1 MPLTPNEAADALR
14 DIEQTGRRS
23 GEAFGYRI
31 SAPYLVI
38 WGVVWIVGY
47 SGTDLA
53 PRYSGILWSS
63 LIILATAINLF
74 VGYRVSYHAGMGRKG
89 NGWRYGALVAV
100 FWLFLI
106 ATYTVFGEAGPRQ
119 QGAFVPLAIAAIYA
133 GTGLWTGLRFVVLG
147 GTVAALTLL
156 GFFYVHEHFYLWMAV
171 VGGGG
176 LVLAGL
182 WMRTA

>member
-1 MPLTPNEAADALR
+1 MSLTPNEAADALR

-23 GEAFGYRI
+23 GQAFGYRI

-47 SGTDLA
+47 SCTDLA
-53 PRYSGILWSS
+53 PRYAGLLWTS
-63 LIILATAINLF
+63 LILLATAVSLL
-74 VGYRVSYHAGMGRKG
+74 VGYRVSRRAGTGRKG

-106 ATYTVFGEAGPRQ
+106 ATYTVFGDTSPRE

-133 GTGLWTGLRFVVLG
+133 GTGLWTGLRYVVLG
-147 GTVAALTLL
+147 GIVAALTLI
-156 GFFYVHEHFYLWMAV
+156 GFFYVHDHFNLWMAA

-182 WMRTA
+182 WMRSA